1 MAPSKR
7 RKTKANKPATKQP
20 RRSKARGTTLE
31 GIVDMP
37 LDILQEI
44 FAYLGPDDL
53 LYLSRTS
60 KALRTFLM
68 NRASAFLWR
77 MAFKN
82 VDGLPERPEFLN
94 EPAYANV
101 LYSKHCH
108 NCLKVCTESIVW
120 ELSARFC
127 KKCAASEF
135 ISQGSVRRPPSGI
148 REWRSVLISVKEWH
162 FYKPQ
167 LSEVMETWAQLSRDS
182 DAQEQFLKAQRQ
194 KIQDIKKHANG
205 FRNWEARI
213 LQARLDEERRILD
226 QRLYDII
233 SRLRQ
238 DGWGD
243 ELDKIS
249 EMRFQPLANHRHFK
263 KTHEL
268 TDREWGRIK
277 WGLVGEL
284 MLIRDKRLARERAA
298 AFKARFTIL
307 ASITSGLQA
316 TRRTRE
322 AEFRPQF
329 IDLAVMPEVQDIM
342 SASDGDEID
351 AEGEKAFRAA
361 FPTLVERW
369 KADADQALRSI
380 LEPAI
385 KPRRGTDVFKLAIA
399 YFECDACG
407 HLMPYPDVL
416 AHSCCRASKAKMPA
430 WTEYHTL
437 VCGTAHRR
445 PWDTQHL
452 HAPSENAMVLLRKVI
467 KLCGQDPDRATRPIM
482 DDSNVRICRKSVL
495 GKRIVTWDRA
505 IREEWTCRRK
515 RGTHRGADPLSIA
528 TEADMIN
535 ARVQN
540 DDTDRQLMNVWCCSM
555 CEQWNRVPYYYSI
568 CQHLQREHGVA
579 NPSISSGDMYIHP
592 DSW

>member
-108 NCLKVCTESIVW
+108 RQSAHVIRRGCLATDAGEPAGLYPKGVFEDR
-120 ELSARFC
+120 L
-127 KKCAASEF
+127 
-135 ISQGSVRRPPSGI
+135 P
-148 REWRSVLISVKEWH
+148 VKEWH

-505 IREEWTCRRK
+505 VGCSSLVRIREEWTCRRK

-540 DDTDRQLMNVWCCSM
+540 DDTD
-555 CEQWNRVPYYYSI
+555 PYVSI
-568 CQHLQREHGVA
+568 CNESKTLFSLEAGC
-579 NPSISSGDMYIHP
+579 
-592 DSW
+592 